1 MKKTLALIL
10 AMIMMMSCLAGC
22 GAKPEAPAAPA
33 EAPAEAAPAN
43 EYGLPATD
51 KLVIWSLSNEGEP
64 IDMWHRDVVA
74 QYEKLYPDVEVEY
87 VSCGREVLTTFQS
100 KLNDK
105 DAEDFPDII
114 YQKDGTVAPL
124 VKEGLIYCL
133 DEAME
138 TKAFDQDMA
147 WKDTFVTNFYE
158 GLKIDGKSYFVPYCM
173 YVHGFFYDANMF
185 KELGISVPTTWDE
198 FLAVCET
205 LKANGIAPLALDGLV
220 DDYNDWWFIRFAERL
235 AGVEALDKA
244 AAGEITFA
252 SNPAF
257 LESAKYIE
265 DIVAKG
271 YFQEGAAGSVFPA
284 AQALWVQGQ
293 AGMLFCGAWIPAEM
307 AAQRPA
313 DMDMKMFAMPVLPN
327 SVSEKHEE
335 IWGNCGA
342 ITADAHNKANAIDYL
357 KLESSMG
364 TQQSK
369 ADQGNT
375 SPLIGGPA
383 VPEVDTMETMIAEA
397 TTVSTIYGG
406 TALYSEWYTNV
417 FGPTCTKLI
426 TGVLSAEEFIAEL
439 DAATAKFYQK

>member
-1 MKKTLALIL
+1 MKKILAFVL
-10 AMIMMMSCLAGC
+10 AMIMMMSFVVGC
-22 GAKPEAPAAPA
+22 GEKAPAADDGA
-33 EAPAEAAPAN
+33 DAAPTN
-43 EYGLPATD
+43 EYGLPDTD
-51 KLVIWSLSNEGEP
+51 KLVIWTFVNEGENLY
-64 IDMWHRDVVA
+64 DWQAENV
-74 QYEKLYPDVEVEY
+74 EKYQEMYPDVEVEF
-87 VSCGREVLTTFQS
+87 VACGREVLTTFQS

-114 YQKDGTVAPL
+114 YQKDGTLAPL
-124 VKEGLIYCL
+124 AAEGLLYSL
-133 DEAME
+133 DEVME

-147 WKDTFVTNFYE
+147 WKDTFVGNFYD
-158 GLKIDGKSYFVPYCM
+158 GMKINGVSYFVPLCM

-235 AGVEALDKA
+235 AGVEALDQA

-257 LESAKYIE
+257 LQSAKYIE
-265 DIVAKG
+265 ELVTKG
-271 YFQEGAAGSVFPA
+271 YFQDGAAGSVFPA

-293 AGMLFCGAWIPAEM
+293 AGMLFCGAWIPSEM
-307 AAQRPA
+307 NDLRPA

-335 IWGNCGA
+335 IWGNCAA
-342 ITADAHNKANAIDYL
+342 ITVDGKNKANAINYL

-364 TQQSK
+364 TQEAK
-369 ADQGNT
+369 AANGET
-375 SPLIGGPA
+375 SPLIGAPA
-383 VPEVDTMETMIAEA
+383 VPELDAMESMIAEA
-397 TTVSTIYGG
+397 TSVSTIYGG
-406 TALYSEWYTNV
+406 TAMYAEWYTSV

-426 TGVLSAEEFIAEL
+426 TGALSAEAFIAEL
-439 DAATAKFYQK
+439 DTATANFYAG